1 MKFISI
7 KLSVAALALFASV
20 AQAEVAIVVHPSN
33 AASIDQSSIA
43 RIFLGKMKSFP
54 GAGQAVPL
62 NQSES
67 NAATAEF
74 NSKVLKKS
82 GSQLKA
88 YWSKLVFT
96 GKGTPPKAIV
106 SDAEVIK
113 LVSTNPNM
121 IGYVDSSAVT
131 ENVKVVGKF

>member
-1 MKFISI
+1 MNLI
-7 KLSVAALALFASV
+7 KSKLTVAAFSLFASV
-20 AQAEVAIVVHPSN
+20 AQAEVAVVVHPSN
-33 AASIDQSSIA
+33 AANIDRANVA

-54 GAGQAVPL
+54 GAGQAIPL
-62 NQSES
+62 NQLES
-67 NAATAEF
+67 NASTAEF

-96 GKGTPPKAIV
+96 GKGTPPKAIT
-106 SDAEVIK
+106 SDAEVIN
-113 LVSTNPNM
+113 LVSSNPNM

-131 ENVKVVGKF
+131 ADVKVIGKF

>member
-1 MKFISI
+1 MKLNKS
-7 KLSVAALALFASV
+7 KLAIAALTLFAGV
-20 AQAEVAIVVHPSN
+20 AQAEIAVVVHPSN
-33 AASIDQSSIA
+33 SANIDQASVA

-54 GAGQAVPL
+54 DAGQAVPL

-96 GKGTPPKAIV
+96 GKGTPPKAIAT
-106 SDAEVIK
+106 DAEVIQ
-113 LVSTNPNM
+113 LVSSNPNM
-121 IGYVDSSAVT
+121 IGYVDSSTVT
-131 ENVKVVGKF
+131 ADVKVIAKF

>member
-1 MKFISI
+1 MKLMKS
-7 KLSVAALALFASV
+7 KVAIVAMTLFAGV
-20 AQAEVAIVVHPSN
+20 AQAEVAVVVHPSN
-33 AASIDQSSIA
+33 SASLDQSNVA

-96 GKGTPPKAIV
+96 GKGTPPKAIA

-131 ENVKVVGKF
+131 GNVKVVGKF